1 MVVKENPNRK
11 KKRISNSSSVIIG
24 QVNINSIRNKLE
36 TLCNVLNENFDILVF
51 PEINIVET
59 IPEAQF
65 CVKGYSTTY
74 GHVSTSQGG
83 GILLCVQEDIPSKL
97 IKHSFENTSEG
108 LLIDINLRRKN

>member
-1 MVVKENPNRK
+1 MVVKENRNRK
-11 KKRISNSSSVIIG
+11 KKGKSVIIG

-65 CVKGYSTTY
+65 CVEGYSTTY

-83 GILLCVQEDIPSKL
+83 GILLCVREDIPSKL
-97 IKHSFENTSEG
+97 IKHSFENTSED